1 MKVFRLCTFES
12 LRDLWK
18 LPLTRYQVIDRRVFC
33 RRQLCDCNQQFQCSF
48 PTPSDTTN
56 FPNFQCASKPS
67 RDNRTGPRII
77 EWLSTLWP
85 CSVSRGFTVD
95 LPLSW
100 ALSPSDVVLR
110 RKGVT
115 EDVTEFDERRMRARR
130 PARDAATPA
139 RAHGR
144 RAPKA
149 WANKLWFAG
158 NPPADTAF
166 MRIERTSSIVMSRH
180 AKRTRR
186 SPTPALSFSALICDD
201 GRGRSMHDGAT

>member
-115 EDVTEFDERRMRARR
+115 EEVSQNSTRGGMRARGWS
-130 PARDAATPA
+130 A
-139 RAHGR
+139 RAGLPRR

-149 WANKLWFAG
+149 WAKLWFAG
-158 NPPADTAF
+158 NPPADTAL
-166 MRIERTSSIVMSRH
+166 REIERT
-180 AKRTRR
+180 
-186 SPTPALSFSALICDD
+186 
-201 GRGRSMHDGAT
+201 